1 MPCQH
6 QLALAQSLA
15 GGVQAGQQALRGG
28 FLIAGSSVELP
39 CPVHAADHLAFQR
52 GQHAGGVH
60 TVILDGISRAHDL
73 QVLKPL
79 DGAVHGILH
88 GFRQG
93 GTHPLQV
100 HLLGVLAAGLHKHR
114 VAFLALKAHHLIFN
128 RRAVPRADTLNVPAV
143 QRRAAQ
149 IVQDDLVGLR
159 VGVSDVAVHLVVHRL
174 VGHKAER
181 LQQFVRVAGLA
192 VQLAEVNAAAVYAGR
207 GAGLEA
213 AQRHTVGRQILGQR
227 GGRMGAVRAAVIV
240 GFAHK
245 NAPAQRCA
253 GGNHHALAAVI
264 AAQRR
269 YHPAHMAVLHIQ
281 PHDLR
286 LVNFQVG
293 GQLQR
298 MLHPHVVALAV
309 SLYAQAVYRGA
320 FAAVQHPALQKGGVR
335 RNAHQAA

>member
-1 MPCQH
+1 M
-6 QLALAQSLA
+6 
-15 GGVQAGQQALRGG
+15 
-28 FLIAGSSVELP
+28 
-39 CPVHAADHLAFQR
+39 
-52 GQHAGGVH
+52 
-60 TVILDGISRAHDL
+60 
-73 QVLKPL
+73 
-79 DGAVHGILH
+79 
-88 GFRQG
+88 
-93 GTHPLQV
+93 
-100 HLLGVLAAGLHKHR
+100 
-114 VAFLALKAHHLIFN
+114 
-128 RRAVPRADTLNVPAV
+128 
-143 QRRAAQ
+143 
-149 IVQDDLVGLR
+149 GLR
-159 VGVSDVAVHLVVHRL
+159 VGVSNVAVHLVVHRL

-192 VQLAEVNAAAVYAGR
+192 VQLAEVNAAAMYAGR

-253 GGNHHALAAVI
+253 GSNHHALAAVI

-286 LVNFQVG
+286 LVNLQVG

-298 MLHPHVVALAV
+298 VLHPHVVALAV
-309 SLYAQAVYRGA
+309 SLYAQAVYRRA

-335 RNAHQAA
+335 RNAHQTAQRIDLPHQMPLGCAANGWVAGHVADKIQCQRKDRRLGAKHGCRMGGFNSGVSGTHHDHIIISQKIHNLYASNQNSLMEEIFVTSLYHSRARNTIKERLPRRK